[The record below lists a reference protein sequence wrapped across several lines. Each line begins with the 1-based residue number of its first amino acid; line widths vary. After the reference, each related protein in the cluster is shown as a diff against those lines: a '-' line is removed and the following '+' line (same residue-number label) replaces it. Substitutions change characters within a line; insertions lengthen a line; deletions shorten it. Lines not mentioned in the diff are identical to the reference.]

1 MGKIVIFAFSNDP
14 MYFFHLLLN
23 LINMSEK
30 SIEVKLILEGASTK
44 FVPELISEK
53 SMFYKL
59 FKKAQ
64 GKGLVAGIC
73 KACAQKMGTLDL
85 AKQNN
90 FPLLDDM
97 SGHAGMA
104 NFIIQGYNIIT
115 L

>member
-1 MGKIVIFAFSNDP
+1 MQKIVIFAFNGDP
-14 MYFFHLLLN
+14 MYFIHVLLN
-23 LINMSEK
+23 LVNLAERG
-30 SIEVKLILEGASTK
+30 IEAKLVLEGASTK
-44 FVPELISEK
+44 FVPELVSEK

-59 FKKAQ
+59 FKKAWE
-64 GKGLVAGIC
+64 KGLIAGIC

-90 FPLLDDM
+90 FPILDDM

-104 NFIIQGYNIIT
+104 NFITQGYTVIT